1 MLLETNLPKGVE
13 NFKLQIDIFAFET
26 NKQTNKN
33 KTQTKKEWNHG
44 LFHLFS
50 RSVCV
55 NGFYFVQ
62 NKTGVIALNL
72 EISVSARCKIVCAIV
87 KSAPY
92 QETLWGTKKRKYRTM
107 SYRKQMHLTIIPWSR
122 VGYEMVNII
131 NLVSNEGER
140 NNCFSK
146 FSTSRFAKFS
156 LSLRNN
162 LKLMW
167 LPGAKYH
174 DHMIRALPCKQLN
187 EKSKG
192 KQITGKLRIH
202 GLFCTGKNLTAM
214 FSSVQSLNSSGSV
227 IIMDIYTVGAKIL
240 GKALLIAM
248 WNWRCTGWEIIFD
261 KNSFPGLLRWKLV
274 WDCCW
279 ISFSFPCTEVA
290 LPEDAFRRSHDWEHV
305 TVGFNSLIGLVCR
318 YGLDLPRLTVIGRE
332 HCDKCSSEAAVCE
345 MWLYAGSL
353 WHLFH
358 HAIECSCAKRCV
370 AKPDFVVG
378 GIELLALAI
387 YWSQDIWRWVE
398 MVPSSSWALLLNTF
412 QIPERK
418 ISSRLIHLQHQRGR
432 PGDFL

>member
-1 MLLETNLPKGVE
+1 
-13 NFKLQIDIFAFET
+13 
-26 NKQTNKN
+26 
-33 KTQTKKEWNHG
+33 
-44 LFHLFS
+44 
-50 RSVCV
+50 
-55 NGFYFVQ
+55 
-62 NKTGVIALNL
+62 
-72 EISVSARCKIVCAIV
+72 
-87 KSAPY
+87 
-92 QETLWGTKKRKYRTM
+92 
-107 SYRKQMHLTIIPWSR
+107 
-122 VGYEMVNII
+122 
-131 NLVSNEGER
+131 
-140 NNCFSK
+140 
-146 FSTSRFAKFS
+146 
-156 LSLRNN
+156 
-162 LKLMW
+162 MW

-202 GLFCTGKNLTAM
+202 ELFCTGKNLTAM

-240 GKALLIAM
+240 AKALLIAM
-248 WNWRCTGWEIIFD
+248 WNWGCTGWEIIFD

-398 MVPSSSWALLLNTF
+398 MVQVVLERFYWTPFRSQNGKYLRVWLIFSISEAALVIF
-412 QIPERK
+412 C
-418 ISSRLIHLQHQRGR
+418 RLQGTGLTSVQ
-432 PGDFL
+432 FVVFNALWSFS